1 MFFYINKYI
10 IPILKLKQGIKMK
23 KLFILSAIAAGLF
36 AAEYQAGAGI
46 GRNGVTNSPIKNYD
60 FGNIRVGKY
69 LPKNHILRLEVE
81 KSTGIKT
88 DTQKTSL
95 SRMLLNVEKDFNIDS
110 SLIPYAFAGVG
121 YQWIKGAYN
130 NAAVADLGIGAKYNL
145 SKTFALFAE
154 ARGLRDFHN
163 NDNHYGFIGGFIF
176 NFGGEKAAA
185 KSEPVKVID
194 GDNEGVVDSMDK
206 CPNTPAGV
214 KVNKNG
220 CAVDSDNDGVPDYL
234 DKCPNTPA
242 GVKVDKN
249 GCAIDS
255 DNDGVAYYLDK
266 CPNTPAGVKVDSN
279 GCAVDSDNDGVAD
292 YLDKCPNTPAGM
304 KVDKNGCAVNFNFD
318 ITFDNDSAKI
328 KSEFMTKIKK
338 FADFLKSHSDIKAEI
353 QGYTDNR
360 GKYRYNMVLS
370 EKRAKAVYEALIKLG
385 VNKEQIS
392 WAGYGPENP
401 VASNDTKEGRAENRR
416 VVAKI
421 IY

>member
-1 MFFYINKYI
+1 
-10 IPILKLKQGIKMK
+10 MK
-23 KLFILSAIAAGLF
+23 KLFVLFAIAAGLF
-36 AAEYQAGAGI
+36 AAEYQVGAGI

-88 DTQKTSL
+88 NTQKTSL
-95 SRMLLNVEKDFNIDS
+95 TRMLVNVEKDFNIDS
-110 SLIPYAFAGVG
+110 TLIPYAFAGVG

-130 NAAVADLGIGAKYNL
+130 NAAVADLGIGAKYNI

-176 NFGGEKAAA
+176 NFGGEKAAP

-194 GDNEGVVDSMDK
+194 SDGDGVVDSMDK

-220 CAVDSDNDGVPDYL
+220 CA
-234 DKCPNTPA
+234 
-242 GVKVDKN
+242 
-249 GCAIDS
+249 I
-255 DNDGVAYYLDK
+255 
-266 CPNTPAGVKVDSN
+266 
-279 GCAVDSDNDGVAD
+279 DSDNDGVAD
-292 YLDKCPNTPAGM
+292 YLDKCPNTSAGVKVNKNGCAIDSDNDGVADYLDKCLNTPSGM
-304 KVDKNGCAVNFNFD
+304 KVDKNGCAVSFNFD

-328 KSEFMTKIKK
+328 KPEFMPKIKK
-338 FADFLKSHSDIKAEI
+338 FADFLKSHPDIKAEI

-360 GKYRYNMVLS
+360 GKYTYNMLLS

-385 VNKEQIS
+385 VNKNQLS
-392 WAGYGPENP
+392 WAGYGPKNP
-401 VASNDTKEGRAENRR
+401 IASNDTKEGRAKNRR

-421 IY
+421 SY